1 MKIEI
6 GRRDGRGWVHGTTD
20 EGHSF
25 DAKVY
30 DGPSVHGVPTERFP
44 EGGSVSKMCVRDSEG
59 REVRAWD
66 RGPCYGETVPHY
78 AEAAAAIAWAL
89 EEKFCEGGERE

>member
-6 GRRDGRGWVHGTTD
+6 GCRDGRGWVHGITD

-30 DGPSVHGVPTERFP
+30 DGPSAHGVPTERFP
-44 EGGSVSKMCVRDSEG
+44 EGGNVSKMCVRDSEG
-59 REVRAWD
+59 REVWAWD
-66 RGPCYGETVPHY
+66 RGPCRGETVPHY
-78 AEAAAAIAWAL
+78 AEAAAAIARAL
-89 EEKFCEGGERE
+89 GEKFRGEVE